1 MNKLGIISSIFD
13 TCLLFNED
21 ITAIIGLQID
31 NSLIANITEFMQIKS
46 RELNIAKLITRL
58 CEELIID
65 YSLNFN
71 DFIII
76 FNDNNNMIIN

>member
-1 MNKLGIISSIFD
+1 M
-13 TCLLFNED
+13 E
-21 ITAIIGLQID
+21 
-31 NSLIANITEFMQIKS
+31 IKS

-58 CEELIID
+58 YEELITN

-76 FNDNNNMIIN
+76 LNNNNNIIIN